1 MAGAWQET
9 GVGAVTTTFRAA
21 YAVGLA
27 ALVPALAVALLVWNG
42 AISPA
47 AALGLPDPGAL
58 TRWGLPLSRGVRDLS
73 AAMTIGALVL
83 TAVAIPPESVVN
95 ARLAT
100 GTRARALG
108 TAALFG
114 FLWTWSSLAV
124 LVFTYSDLSG
134 ISPLASGGLE
144 QLNYFVTDFDLGR
157 SLLASSTLAA
167 VVSLGSLF
175 ARRISTVGVLALVA
189 VAALWPLALTGHAA
203 GALNHD
209 IAVNAQAG
217 HLLGVTVWVG
227 GLAVLVLYSARL
239 GDHLPA
245 VASRYSRLAGWCF
258 AIVAVSGVAAAIL
271 RVGEWDGLGSSYA
284 ALLAVKTVALL
295 LVGAAGWWHRRRLLP
310 GLVAN
315 GGRRAAFARLA
326 GVELVIMAVAM
337 GTGVALGRTP
347 PPADGE
353 AATAA
358 ETLLG
363 FSMPPPLGA
372 AEWITQWRIDTLWTP
387 LALVG
392 IGWYLYAARRLRQRG
407 DRWPLGR
414 TIAWIIGSVGLIWS
428 TSGSPGVYGDVLFSM
443 HMVQHM
449 TIATAVP
456 AFLVLGAPMT
466 LALRTLPVRRDGSR
480 GAREWL
486 LLLVHSRFMRL
497 VGHPLVAGALFIGSV
512 VVFYY
517 SPVFE
522 LSLRSHTAHV
532 LMVAHFLITGY
543 LFASVICGIDPG
555 VQRPAYPLRTLLLMV
570 IFGIHAFFS
579 ISLMANSTILAGDWF
594 SALNRRWGR
603 SLEDDQYLGASIGW
617 ALGDYPL
624 AILAGALIWSWVK
637 TDHREATR
645 HDRKAARDG
654 ERELSEY
661 NDYLRR
667 LQEHERR

>member
-1 MAGAWQET
+1 MT
-9 GVGAVTTTFRAA
+9 LSVKAA

-27 ALVPALAVALLVWNG
+27 ALVPGLAVALLVWNG
-42 AISPA
+42 AILPA
-47 AALGLPDPGAL
+47 ATFGLPDPGAF
-58 TRWGLPLSRGVRDLS
+58 TRWGLPLSRAVRDLS

-83 TAVAIPPESVVN
+83 TALAIPPESVDH
-95 ARLAT
+95 ARQAT
-100 GTRARALG
+100 GTRAQALG
-108 TAALFG
+108 TAAFFG

-134 ISPLASGGLE
+134 ISPLAVGGLE
-144 QLNYFVTDFDLGR
+144 QLSYFVSAFELGR
-157 SLLASSTLAA
+157 SLLVGSTLAA
-167 VVSLGSLF
+167 VVAVGSLF

-189 VAALWPLALTGHAA
+189 LAALWPLALTGHAA

-227 GLAVLVLYSARL
+227 GLAVLILHGARL
-239 GDHLPA
+239 GDQLPA
-245 VASRYSRLAGWCF
+245 VASRYSTLAGWCF
-258 AIVAVSGVAAAIL
+258 AIVALSGVAAAIL
-271 RVGEWDGLGSSYA
+271 RVGGWAGLSSSYA
-284 ALLAVKTVALL
+284 VLLAIKISALL
-295 LVGAAGWWHRRRLLP
+295 LLGAAGRWHRRRLLP
-310 GLVAN
+310 ALTAD
-315 GGRRAAFARLA
+315 GGRRAAFGRLA
-326 GVELVIMAVAM
+326 AAELVVMAVAM

-353 AATAA
+353 AATPA

-372 AEWITQWRIDTLWTP
+372 AEWFTQWRIDTLWTP

-392 IGWYLYAARRLRQRG
+392 IGWYLYAARRLRRRG

-414 TIAWIIGSVGLIWS
+414 TIAWIIGSLGLIWS

-456 AFLVLGAPMT
+456 TFLVLAAPVT
-466 LALRTLPVRRDGSR
+466 LALRTLPVRHDGSR
-480 GAREWL
+480 GARDWL
-486 LLLVHSRFMRL
+486 LLLVHSRLMRL

-517 SPVFE
+517 SPLFE

-532 LMVAHFLITGY
+532 VMVAHFLITGY

-555 VQRPAYPLRTLLLMV
+555 VQRPSYPLRMLLLML
-570 IFGIHAFFS
+570 IFAIHAFFS
-579 ISLMANSTILAGDWF
+579 ISLMANSTILAEDWF
-594 SALNRRWGR
+594 AALNRRWGR

-637 TDHREATR
+637 ADHREASR

-654 ERELSEY
+654 EKQLSEY

-667 LQEHERR
+667 LQDHSRRQGL